1 MLDVLFWVSKANSW
15 RDYEYNYSSE
25 WLQEKADK
33 GIHDVKKRAWMHAA
47 ATGAKAPGQVATTC
61 MPDGVKWQKILS
73 HIM

>member
-1 MLDVLFWVSKANSW
+1 MNTIILRNGCKK
-15 RDYEYNYSSE
+15 RRY
-25 WLQEKADK
+25 K